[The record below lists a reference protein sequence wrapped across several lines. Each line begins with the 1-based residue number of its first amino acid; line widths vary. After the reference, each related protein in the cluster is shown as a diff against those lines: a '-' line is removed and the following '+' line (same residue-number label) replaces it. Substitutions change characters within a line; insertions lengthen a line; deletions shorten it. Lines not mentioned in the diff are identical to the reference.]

1 MARVRDIVAMRDL
14 EPRLFGYI
22 WRHSRRDQLAICL
35 VVLASLPFY
44 FASLDLPRRIVND
57 AITGKA
63 FQHGNATAPFLDIT
77 VRWPTWLGGDGT
89 IHRLFEGFELGRS
102 ELLLALALMFLGLVL
117 INGAFKFYINLT
129 KGILGERMLRRLRFQ
144 LFSLMLRFTP
154 ETMREVKSSE
164 TATIIRD
171 EVEPIGTFIGDALVV
186 PAFLGTQAATALAFI
201 LMQNVWLGLVAGCIV
216 AVQIVVIPRLR
227 REIIRLSRRR
237 QLASRSF
244 AGRVGDVLDGL
255 ETVTVNDAGRW
266 ERAEIGGRLYG
277 LFDLRLKIYKRKFLV
292 KYFNNLLAQ
301 VTPFLFYAIGGMFAL
316 RGQLDI
322 GQLVAVLAAY
332 RDLPPPLKELI
343 DWDQQ
348 RLDVEVKYETVA
360 AHFAPRRLR
369 PDAGE
374 DEPPALPFG
383 TPLRSK
389 GVSLHEPH
397 GGTPLEVADFTA
409 DLPVQLALISP
420 GSQASRIFGRV
431 LAGLAAPRNG
441 TVSIGGYDLDTV
453 PQPAR
458 SRLIAYA
465 GPDPTL
471 FPGTIRDNI
480 LYGLRRHPPK
490 ADANGGDPN
499 GRRLAEA
506 RVSGNPVETVD
517 DPWIDFEALGVMD
530 IAELDVR
537 VLGLL
542 ERLGLGE
549 DLYRFGLT
557 MQSAV
562 RHDTPLGRRVIAARI
577 HLRSH
582 FAMGGM
588 ANLVIPFDRQRYNAQ
603 ASVAENLL
611 FGVPRNAALVGRSLA
626 GEPRFRAALAKAGLL
641 NKLAQMGVAI
651 GRNLMEIFRDV
662 PAGHPL
668 FQRFSTIAP
677 EELPEFERRLVGL
690 GHSSALSPA
699 DSQAFL
705 GLALSYIEPR
715 QRLGLLDQALM
726 ARLVSARGPVRLAL
740 QGPDGDDV
748 DPYDPHRI
756 NSRSSILDNL
766 LFGRIDTAQMHGEAF
781 IQKEVHAVVR
791 ELDLETAIRLRGL
804 DYEVGNRGRNLTFK
818 QQVLTDLVRSI
829 VRRPEILVVDGALD
843 HLDGRAETLSAIVT
857 EALPDATLICVVASR
872 ADTATTATMVDLTP
886 HDDAVRL

>member
-1 MARVRDIVAMRDL
+1 MRDL

-22 WRHSRRDQLAICL
+22 WRYSRRDQLAICL

-57 AITGKA
+57 AIAGKA
-63 FQHGNATAPFLDIT
+63 FQHGNATTPFLDLTIH
-77 VRWPTWLGGDGT
+77 WPTWLGGDGT
-89 IHRLFEGFELGRS
+89 VNRVFEGLQLGRS
-102 ELLLALALMFLGLVL
+102 ELLFGLSLMFLGLVL

-171 EVEPIGTFIGDALVV
+171 EVEPIGTFIGDAVVV

-201 LMQNVWLGLVAGCIV
+201 LMQNVWLGLVAGGIV

-244 AGRVGDVLDGL
+244 AGRVGEVLDGL

-292 KYFNNLLAQ
+292 KYLNNLLAQ

-360 AHFAPRRLR
+360 AHFAPHRLR
-369 PDAGE
+369 PDA
-374 DEPPALPFG
+374 DAEPAVGALG
-383 TPLRSK
+383 TPLRSR

-397 GGTPLEVADFTA
+397 GGSPLEIADFTVT
-409 DLPVQLALISP
+409 LPAQLALISP
-420 GSQASRIFGRV
+420 GGQASRIFGRV
-431 LAGLAAPRNG
+431 LAGLATPRNG
-441 TVSIGGYDLDTV
+441 TVSIGGHDLTTV

-458 SRLIAYA
+458 GRQIAYA
-465 GPDPTL
+465 GPEPAM

-480 LYGLRRHPPK
+480 LYGLRRHPPG
-490 ADANGGDPN
+490 ADERNDDTD
-499 GRRLAEA
+499 GRRLFEA
-506 RVSGNPVETVD
+506 RVSGNPAETVD
-517 DPWIDFEALGVMD
+517 DPWIDFAASGVANM
-530 IAELDVR
+530 AGLDAR
-537 VLGLL
+537 MLELL

-557 MQSAV
+557 MRSTV
-562 RHDTPLGRRVIAARI
+562 RHDTPLGRRVIAART

-582 FAMGGM
+582 FALAGR
-588 ANLVIPFDRQRYNAQ
+588 ANLVIPFDRQRYNPQ
-603 ASVAENLL
+603 AAIAENLL
-611 FGVPRNAALVGRSLA
+611 FGVPRDAALIGRSLA
-626 GEPRFRAALAKAGLL
+626 GEPRFRAALSSAGLL
-641 NKLAQMGVAI
+641 DELAQMGVAI
-651 GRNLMEIFRDV
+651 GRNLIEIFRDV
-662 PAGHPL
+662 PPGHPL
-668 FQRFSTIAP
+668 FRRYSTIAP

-690 GHSSALSPA
+690 GRDGALSPA
-699 DSQAFL
+699 DSEAFL
-705 GLALSYIEPR
+705 ALALSYIEPR
-715 QRLGLLDQALM
+715 QRLGLLDKSM
-726 ARLVSARGPVRLAL
+726 RARLILARGPVRLIL

-748 DPYDPHRI
+748 EPYDPRRI

-781 IQKEVHAVVR
+781 IQREVRAVVQ
-791 ELDLETAIRLRGL
+791 ELDLENAIRLRGL
-804 DYEVGNRGRNLTFK
+804 DYEVGNRGRNLTLR
-818 QQVLTDLVRSI
+818 QQILIDLVRAI
-829 VRRPEILVVDGALD
+829 VRMPEILVVDGALE
-843 HLDGRAETLSAIVT
+843 HLEGAAETLSAIMT
-857 EALPDATLICVVASR
+857 EALPDATHVSIISTL
-872 ADTATTATMVDLTP
+872 ADAHPAATIVDLTP
-886 HDDAVRL
+886 LTDVAQQGESGTRCI

>member
-1 MARVRDIVAMRDL
+1 MRDL

-22 WRHSRRDQLAICL
+22 WRYSRRDQLAICL

-63 FQHGNATAPFLDIT
+63 FQHGNATAPFLDVT
-77 VRWPTWLGGDGT
+77 FGLPTWLGGDGAG
-89 IHRLFEGFELGRS
+89 HRVFEGFQLGRS
-102 ELLLALALMFLGLVL
+102 ELLIGLSLVFLGLVL

-154 ETMREVKSSE
+154 ETIRDVKSSE

-171 EVEPIGTFIGDALVV
+171 EVEPIGTFIGDAVVV

-201 LMQNVWLGLVAGCIV
+201 LMQNLWLGIVAGSIV
-216 AVQIVVIPRLR
+216 AVQLVVIPRLR

-244 AGRVGDVLDGL
+244 AGRVGEVLDGL

-266 ERAEIGGRLYG
+266 EQAEIGGRLHG

-292 KYFNNLLAQ
+292 KYLNNLLAQ

-360 AHFAPRRLR
+360 AHFAPSRLR
-369 PDAGE
+369 PDT
-374 DEPPALPFG
+374 DEETSEQPLG
-383 TPLRSK
+383 TPLRSW
-389 GVSLHEPH
+389 GVSLHDPH
-397 GGTPLEVADFTA
+397 GGELLEVADFTA
-409 DLPVQLALISP
+409 DLPAQIALISP
-420 GSQASRIFGRV
+420 SGQASRLFGRV

-441 TVSIGGYDLDTV
+441 TVSIGRYDLANL
-453 PQPAR
+453 PQPERAR
-458 SRLIAYA
+458 QIAYA
-465 GPDPTL
+465 GPDSML

-480 LYGLRRHPPK
+480 LYGLRGHLPRASGHGEVT
-490 ADANGGDPN
+490 D
-499 GRRLAEA
+499 GRRLVEA
-506 RVSGNPVETVD
+506 RVSGNPIETVD
-517 DPWIDFEALGVMD
+517 DLWIDFAALGVADM
-530 IAELDVR
+530 AGLDDR
-537 VLGLL
+537 MFRLL

-557 MQSAV
+557 TPAAV
-562 RHDTPLGRRVIAARI
+562 KQDSPLGRKMIAART

-582 FAMGGM
+582 LAMGGM
-588 ANLVIPFDRQRYNAQ
+588 ANLVIPFDRQHYNFRAG
-603 ASVAENLL
+603 VDENLL
-611 FGVPRNAALVGRSLA
+611 FGVPHDVALMGRSLA
-626 GEPRFRAALAKAGLL
+626 GEPRFRAALAEEGLL
-641 NKLAQMGVAI
+641 DELAQMGVAI
-651 GRNLMEIFRDV
+651 GRNLIEIFRDV
-662 PAGHPL
+662 PPGHPL
-668 FQRFSTIAP
+668 FRRFSTIGP
-677 EELPEFERRLVGL
+677 EELPEFERRLVGI
-690 GHSSALSPA
+690 GHGGALSAA

-705 GLALSYIEPR
+705 GLALTYVEPR
-715 QRLGLLDQALM
+715 QRFGLLDQALM
-726 ARLVSARGPVRLAL
+726 ARLVSARGPVQLAL
-740 QGPDGDDV
+740 QGADGDNV
-748 DPYDPHRI
+748 EPYDPFRI

-766 LFGRIDTAQMHGEAF
+766 LFGRIDTAQMHGEAY
-781 IQKEVHAVVR
+781 IQKEVRAVVR
-791 ELDLETAIRLRGL
+791 ELDLEAAIRLRGL
-804 DYEVGNRGRNLTFK
+804 DYEVGNRGRNLTLRQK
-818 QQVLTDLVRSI
+818 VLTDLARAI

-843 HLDGRAETLSAIVT
+843 HLDGRAEMLSEVVA
-857 EALPDATLICVVASR
+857 EALPNATLVTVVASR
-872 ADTATTATMVDLTP
+872 ADTATAATAVDLAL
-886 HDDAVRL
+886 HDDAARR

>member
-1 MARVRDIVAMRDL
+1 MRDL

-22 WRHSRRDQLAICL
+22 WRYSRRDQLAICL
-35 VVLASLPFY
+35 VVFASLPFY

-63 FQHGNATAPFLDIT
+63 FQHGNATAPFLDVAIH
-77 VRWPTWLGGDGT
+77 WPTWLGGDGT
-89 IHRLFEGFELGRS
+89 VHRVFDGFQLGRS
-102 ELLLALALMFLGLVL
+102 ELLIGLSLMFLGLVL

-171 EVEPIGTFIGDALVV
+171 EVEPIGTFIGDAVVV

-201 LMQNVWLGLVAGCIV
+201 LMQNVWLGLVAGGIV

-244 AGRVGDVLDGL
+244 AGRVGEVLDGL

-292 KYFNNLLAQ
+292 KYLNNLLAQ

-369 PDAGE
+369 PDVDTDAASAAG
-374 DEPPALPFG
+374 ALG
-383 TPLRSK
+383 TPLLSR

-397 GGTPLEVADFTA
+397 GGAPLEIADFA
-409 DLPVQLALISP
+409 VALPAQLALVSP
-420 GSQASRIFGRV
+420 GGQASRIFGRV
-431 LAGLAAPRNG
+431 LAGLATPRNG
-441 TVSIGGYDLDTV
+441 TVSIGGYDLATL

-458 SRLIAYA
+458 AARIAYA

-480 LYGLRRHPPK
+480 LYGLRRYPPG
-490 ADANGGDPN
+490 AGGPGGDPG
-499 GRRLAEA
+499 GRRLLEA

-517 DPWIDFEALGVMD
+517 DHWIDFAASGVADM
-530 IAELDVR
+530 AGLDAR
-537 VLGLL
+537 MLGLL
-542 ERLGLGE
+542 ERLGLGD

-557 MQSAV
+557 MRSAV
-562 RHDTPLGRRVIAARI
+562 RHDTPLGRRVIAART
-577 HLRSH
+577 HLRDH
-582 FAMGGM
+582 FAMAGM
-588 ANLVIPFDRQRYNAQ
+588 ANLVIAFDRQRYNPQ
-603 ASVAENLL
+603 AAIAENLL
-611 FGVPRNAALVGRSLA
+611 FGVPRNSALIDRSLA
-626 GEPRFRAALAKAGLL
+626 SEPRFRAALAAACLL
-641 NKLAQMGVAI
+641 DDLAQMGVAI
-651 GRNLMEIFRDV
+651 ARNLIEIFRDV
-662 PAGHPL
+662 PPGHPL
-668 FQRFSTIAP
+668 FRRFSTIAP
-677 EELPEFERRLVGL
+677 EELPDFERRLLGL
-690 GHSSALSPA
+690 VRGGALSPA
-699 DSQAFL
+699 DSKAFL

-715 QRLGLLDQALM
+715 QRLGLLDQILM
-726 ARLVSARGPVRLAL
+726 ARLVAARGPVRLAL

-748 DPYDPHRI
+748 EPYDPRRI

-766 LFGRIDTAQMHGEAF
+766 LFGRIDTAQMHGETF
-781 IQKEVHAVVR
+781 IQREVRAVVQ

-804 DYEVGNRGRNLTFK
+804 DYDVGNRGRNLTPR
-818 QQVLTDLVRSI
+818 QQVLTDLVRAM
-829 VRRPEILVVDGALD
+829 VRRPEILVVDGALE
-843 HLDGRAETLSAIVT
+843 HLDGRAETLSAVVA
-857 EALPDATLICVVASR
+857 EALPDATHISIVASR
-872 ADTATTATMVDLTP
+872 ADAAAAATMVNLAP
-886 HDDAVRL
+886 SDDAARQ

>member
-1 MARVRDIVAMRDL
+1 MRDL

-22 WRHSRRDQLAICL
+22 WRYSKRDQIAICL
-35 VVLASLPFY
+35 VVFASLPFY

-63 FQHGNATAPFLDIT
+63 FHSGNATVPFLDLT
-77 VRWPTWLGGDGT
+77 FRWPTWLGGDGT
-89 IHRLFEGFELGRS
+89 IYRVFEGVQLGRS
-102 ELLLALALMFLGLVL
+102 ELLLGLSLMFLLLVL

-154 ETMREVKSSE
+154 DTLREVKSSE

-171 EVEPIGTFIGDALVV
+171 EVEPIGTFIGDAIVV

-201 LMQNVWLGLVAGCIV
+201 LMQNVWLGLVAGSIV

-244 AGRVGDVLDGL
+244 AGRVGEVLDGL
-255 ETVTVNDAGRW
+255 ETVTVNDAARW
-266 ERAEIGGRLYG
+266 ERAEIGGRLYE

-292 KYFNNLLAQ
+292 KYLNNLLAQ

-369 PDAGE
+369 PDA
-374 DEPPALPFG
+374 DADAEPAVGALG
-383 TPLRSK
+383 TPLRSR

-397 GGTPLEVADFTA
+397 GGAPLEIADFTVA
-409 DLPVQLALISP
+409 LPAQLALISP
-420 GSQASRIFGRV
+420 GGQASRLFGRV
-431 LAGLAAPRNG
+431 LAGLASPRNG
-441 TVSIGGYDLDTV
+441 TVSIGGSDLATL

-458 SRLIAYA
+458 VGQIAYV

-480 LYGLRRHPPK
+480 LYGLRRHPRQPSGRS
-490 ADANGGDPN
+490 DDPD
-499 GRRLAEA
+499 GRRLLEA

-517 DPWIDFEALGVMD
+517 DHWIDFAALGVADM
-530 IAELDVR
+530 AGLDAQ
-537 VLGLL
+537 VLELL

-557 MQSAV
+557 MRSAV
-562 RHDTPLGRRVIAARI
+562 RHDTPLGRRVIAARM

-582 FAMGGM
+582 FAMAGM
-588 ANLVIPFDRQRYNAQ
+588 TNLVIPFDRQRYNPQ
-603 ASVAENLL
+603 AAVAENLL
-611 FGVPRNAALVGRSLA
+611 FGVPRDVALLGQSLA
-626 GEPRFRAALAKAGLL
+626 GEARFRAVLADVGLL
-641 NKLAQMGVAI
+641 DDLAQMGVVI

-662 PAGHPL
+662 PPGHPL
-668 FQRFSTIAP
+668 FRRFSTIAP

-690 GHSSALSPA
+690 GHGGVLSPA
-699 DSQAFL
+699 DSEAFL

-715 QRLGLLDQALM
+715 QRLGLLGPAMLE
-726 ARLVSARGPVRLAL
+726 RLVAARGPVRLAL

-748 DPYDPHRI
+748 EPYEARRI
-756 NSRSSILDNL
+756 NSRSSVLDNL

-781 IQKEVHAVVR
+781 IQREVRAVVQ

-804 DYEVGNRGRNLTFK
+804 DYDVGNRGRNLTLR
-818 QQVLTDLVRSI
+818 QQVLTDLVRAI
-829 VRRPEILVVDGALD
+829 VRQPEILVVDGALD
-843 HLDGRAETLSAIVT
+843 HLDGGAETLSTVVVD
-857 EALPDATLICVVASR
+857 ALPDVTHISIVASR
-872 ADTATTATMVDLTP
+872 ADAAAAATMVDLAP
-886 HDDAVRL
+886 HDDAARR